1 MAMGLTLKPNIFTKI
16 LKRLLLAFSLCCLV
30 ATANAA
36 PFDDAVAAHGRG
48 DYAQAFKLFSPLAE
62 QGDAPAQYNIGFM
75 YYNGQGVTQSYQE
88 ALKWFRLAAAQ
99 GDASA
104 QNSLGWMYHKGQG
117 VTQNNQEAVKWLK
130 LSAVQGNAHAQTNL
144 GYMYING
151 YGVTQDHQE
160 ALKLF
165 RLAAAQGEPNAIEN
179 LKLPDMIAAQL
190 KQNQQSNQPQQ
201 TQGKVPTQPP
211 KRNLPILLGR

>member
-1 MAMGLTLKPNIFTKI
+1 MGLTLKPNIFTKI

-99 GDASA
+99 GFASA
-104 QNSLGWMYHKGQG
+104 QNNIGWMY
-117 VTQNNQEAVKWLK
+117 LK
-130 LSAVQGNAHAQTNL
+130 
-144 GYMYING
+144 G

-165 RLAAAQGEPNAIEN
+165 RLAAAQGDATAIEN
-179 LKLPDMIAAQL
+179 LKHPEIVAAAQL
-190 KQNQQSNQPQQ
+190 QQNQQSNQPQQ